1 MTLTAPDPAVT
12 RELAEAATTAYAA
25 GSPEFREVVREGPV
39 RALARPA
46 DPALEALAPLI
57 AVPAGGTPLL
67 GTGLRAGTYDALMWN
82 AARCGGTSGVSCLLA
97 GLATAGL
104 DADGGPGFWDEL
116 ADDPAAEPLRRAVH
130 AGLTVTRAARDLLP
144 SSAPARPTV
153 GVLGVATTCALLA
166 GAAPDE
172 LATVL
177 DLAASLML
185 TVAGGDGD
193 VASLRAGH
201 ECAAGRMAVVVW
213 RAGMT
218 ELPGAVVHTLSVV
231 AGERVR

>member
-12 RELAEAATTAYAA
+12 RELAEVAATAYAA
-25 GSPEFREVVREGPV
+25 GSPEFGPVVRDGPV

-67 GTGLRAGTYDALMWN
+67 GTCLRADTYDALLWN
-82 AARCGGTSGVSCLLA
+82 AARCGGTTGVSCLLA
-97 GLATAGL
+97 GLAGPGL
-104 DADGGPGFWDEL
+104 DAAAEGGPAFWASL
-116 ADDPAAEPLRRAVH
+116 ADDPSAEPLRRAVL
-130 AGLTVTRAARDLLP
+130 AGLSVTRAARELVP
-144 SSAPARPTV
+144 AARPTL
-153 GVLGVATTCALLA
+153 GVLGVATTCALLD
-166 GAAPDE
+166 GAAPDR
-172 LATVL
+172 LARVL

-185 TVAGGDGD
+185 AVAGGEPD

-201 ECAAGRMAVVVW
+201 ECAAGWMTVVAS

-231 AGERVR
+231 AG